1 MWNMKRK
8 FSKSLTSLRGGRWSS
23 SVPCVSRPARRSNL
37 HETWD
42 CFARSRYGLEE
53 RFDKLSAAHLAY
65 STIARNDRW
74 QQWFE
79 PNFNLLKLISVF
91 LILLVSLYTVSTVSA
106 QGGTGY
112 PTDDDVNRVAK
123 KLYCPVCPNT
133 PLDVCE
139 TKACEDWRAQIRDQ
153 LSEGWTEQQILD
165 YFVAQYGERVLAE
178 PQRKGFTSLV
188 WLLPLIV
195 VLIGLGIVY
204 EILKSWRR
212 RKTAAV
218 VAAPMPE
225 VSREIL
231 EKIEREIRE
240 LD

>member
-1 MWNMKRK
+1 MRNLKRK
-8 FSKSLTSLRGGRWSS
+8 
-23 SVPCVSRPARRSNL
+23 
-37 HETWD
+37 
-42 CFARSRYGLEE
+42 
-53 RFDKLSAAHLAY
+53 
-65 STIARNDRW
+65 
-74 QQWFE
+74 
-79 PNFNLLKLISVF
+79 
-91 LILLVSLYTVSTVSA
+91 LILVLLTIIASFYAASMVYA
-106 QGGTGY
+106 QEGRPDY

-139 TKACEDWRAQIRDQ
+139 TKACEDWRAQIRDE
-153 LSEGWTEQQILD
+153 LSQGWTEQQVID

-188 WLLPLIV
+188 WFLPLIA
-195 VLIGLGIVY
+195 VLIGTGAVY

-212 RKTAAV
+212 KKTPALV
-218 VAAPMPE
+218 VSSPPE
-225 VSREIL
+225 ISKELL

>member
-1 MWNMKRK
+1 MQNMKRK
-8 FSKSLTSLRGGRWSS
+8 LFLVLLTIIASLFVVR
-23 SVPCVSRPARRSNL
+23 V
-37 HETWD
+37 
-42 CFARSRYGLEE
+42 
-53 RFDKLSAAHLAY
+53 
-65 STIARNDRW
+65 
-74 QQWFE
+74 
-79 PNFNLLKLISVF
+79 VF
-91 LILLVSLYTVSTVSA
+91 A
-106 QGGTGY
+106 QGGTPGF

-153 LSEGWTEQQILD
+153 LSEGWSEQQVID

-188 WLLPLIV
+188 WFLPLTA
-195 VLIGLGIVY
+195 VLIGAGVVY
-204 EILKSWRR
+204 EILRNWRKQ
-212 RKTAAV
+212 KTAAV
-218 VAAPMPE
+218 PVSPPPE
-225 VSREIL
+225 ISKELL